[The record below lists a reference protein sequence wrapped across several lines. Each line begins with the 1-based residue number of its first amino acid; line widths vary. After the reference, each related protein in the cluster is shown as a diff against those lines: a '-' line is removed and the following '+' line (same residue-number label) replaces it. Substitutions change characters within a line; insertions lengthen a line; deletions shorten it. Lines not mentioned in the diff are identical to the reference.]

1 MKIALIIVVS
11 LVILLGGGALL
22 LAPLVKDR
30 MPGFGAAPVG
40 TPVRMEPAGTRALTE
55 TIPAPGRIEP
65 NTKVEVSATIVAE
78 IIALPFREGEEVKK
92 GDVVVR
98 LDDRDLLARLDAAN
112 ASLEAAQASQRA
124 TEAAR
129 ARTEAQLQEQLE
141 RHKGLITSLEF
152 SQRNLE
158 RKQELYDSGDI
169 ALSEIELARER
180 VEDSRTQIAA
190 SNTVIS
196 GAESA
201 LASADAQILQ
211 SQAAVKQAE
220 AEIKLAE
227 EGLRNT
233 VIESPIDG
241 RVTQLNAEVGERVVT
256 GTMNNPGTVIMTI
269 ADLSRMKMIAE
280 VAESDVAKVHEGQ
293 TAQIRMI
300 AFGDEVVFSGV
311 VDRVALQR
319 TVSQDGTGYFET
331 EIFLDLAGRDDVKS
345 GLLANADIEVAT
357 HEGLLVPSQAVV
369 DREVDDLAQDV
380 LDNPLVDRSK
390 RAIRIVYRVVNGKA
404 IASPVR
410 TGASDYTHTVIREG
424 LSEGDSIVTGPYKVL
439 LTIKHNDPVRD
450 IELETV
456 KPGDVAPAPPSGDE
470 NETVAAGAEGRSS

>member
-11 LVILLGGGALL
+11 VVVLLGGGALIAL
-22 LAPLVKDR
+22 PFVKNKL
-30 MPGFGAAPVG
+30 PGMGGAAIG
-40 TPVRMEPAGTRALTE
+40 TAVRMEPAATDSLTE

-65 NTKVEVSATIVAE
+65 NTKVDISATIVAE
-78 IIALPFREGEEVKK
+78 IIALPFREGEEVKR

-112 ASLEAAQASQRA
+112 ASLEASQASLTA
-124 TEAAR
+124 TKASR
-129 ARTEAQLQEQLE
+129 DRTESQMQEMLE
-141 RHKGLITSLEF
+141 RHKGFITNLEF
-152 SQRNLE
+152 AQRNLE
-158 RKQELYDSGDI
+158 RKQMLYDAGDL
-169 ALSEIELARER
+169 ALSELELASER
-180 VEDSRTQIAA
+180 VEDMRTQIAA

-201 LASADAQILQ
+201 LASAEAQILQ
-211 SQAAVKQAE
+211 SEAAVKQAE

-241 RVTQLNAEVGERVVT
+241 RVTALNAEVGERVVT

-280 VAESDVAKVHEGQ
+280 VAESDVAKVSEGQ
-293 TAQIRMI
+293 TATIRMI
-300 AFGDEVVFSGV
+300 AFGDEVVFGGV

-319 TVSQDGTGYFET
+319 TISQDGTGYFET
-331 EIFLDLAGRDDVKS
+331 EILLDLGGREDVKS

-357 HEGLLVPSQAVV
+357 HEGLLVPSQSVV
-369 DREVDDLAQDV
+369 DRLVDDLPQEV
-380 LDNPLVDRSK
+380 VENPLVDRSK
-390 RAIRIVYRVVNGKA
+390 RAIKVVYRVENGKA
-404 IASPVR
+404 IAVPVR
-410 TGASDYTHTVIREG
+410 TGASDFTHTVVREG
-424 LSEGDSIVTGPYKVL
+424 LTEGDILVTGPYKVL

-450 IELETV
+450 VERDEAAR
-456 KPGDVAPAPPSGDE
+456 KAAAAAAPVADE
-470 NETVAAGAEGRSS
+470 AEGDLP